1 MVKKIIIYIS
11 LAILMNYSSVFAGYQ
26 MEITPSLSLGS
37 LYDDNIDLD
46 YSDEQSDWI
55 FTATPGVALNI
66 TSQKNNFSLNYSPS
80 IVRYKERDEND
91 TVRQSASMIFS
102 QALTQNLEFRLSD
115 TYIKSEEPL
124 EETENIIGVRR
135 TRESYQRN
143 NGDVSMRYSFGPSN
157 LFEVG
162 YNHSWLSND
171 DTTVDDG
178 TEESPYASYLYWFNV
193 KHGLE
198 LNAGYTRAE
207 FTREDTSLT
216 EPEDDYSGLT
226 QGIGYRYRY
235 NPQSTFFMHYDFTNR
250 DFKGST
256 IDYEVYEGT
265 LGLEKILS
273 QDLSYSIS
281 AGYFLRKN
289 DLDEEDDGLNADIS
303 LTKRFNRGSF
313 NINGS
318 SGWSEA
324 YLEAENRGFTKYQSV
339 TSSFN
344 YQVTQNLM
352 NNLSLS
358 YRQDKDEDS
367 RKSKTVEAGYGWS
380 WAFLR
385 YYSMS
390 LNYTCSVRDDD
401 FDIDDYLVNRVMF
414 SLRWSRPYR

>member
-1 MVKKIIIYIS
+1 MVKKFIIYIS
-11 LAILMNYSSVFAGYQ
+11 LEILMNYSSVFAGYQ

>member
-1 MVKKIIIYIS
+1 
-11 LAILMNYSSVFAGYQ
+11 
-26 MEITPSLSLGS
+26 
-37 LYDDNIDLD
+37 
-46 YSDEQSDWI
+46 
-55 FTATPGVALNI
+55 VALNI

-289 DLDEEDDGLNADIS
+289 DLDE
-303 LTKRFNRGSF
+303 RMM
-313 NINGS
+313 
-318 SGWSEA
+318 
-324 YLEAENRGFTKYQSV
+324 V
-339 TSSFN
+339 
-344 YQVTQNLM
+344 
-352 NNLSLS
+352 
-358 YRQDKDEDS
+358 
-367 RKSKTVEAGYGWS
+367 
-380 WAFLR
+380 
-385 YYSMS
+385 
-390 LNYTCSVRDDD
+390 
-401 FDIDDYLVNRVMF
+401 
-414 SLRWSRPYR
+414 

>member
-1 MVKKIIIYIS
+1 MVKKFIIYIS

>member
-1 MVKKIIIYIS
+1 MDRKIIVCIS
-11 LAILMNYSSVFAGYQ
+11 LAILMSCGSLFASYQ

-46 YSDEQSDWI
+46 NTDEQSDWI
-55 FTATPGVALNI
+55 FTLTPGVVFNVA
-66 TSQKNNFSLNYSPS
+66 SQKNNFSLNYAPS

-91 TVRQSASMIFS
+91 TVRHAASMTFN
-102 QALTQNLEFRLSD
+102 QALTQNLEFRISD
-115 TYIKSEEPL
+115 TYLKSEEPL

-143 NGDVSMRYSFGPSN
+143 NGDVSMRYSFGSSN
-157 LFEVG
+157 MFEVG
-162 YNHSWLSND
+162 YNNSWLEND
-171 DTTVDDG
+171 DVTIDDG
-178 TEESPYASYLYWFNV
+178 TIEDPYASYLYWFNV

-207 FTREDTSLT
+207 FTRDNNT
-216 EPEDDYSGLT
+216 PPDDDDYSGLT

-235 NPQSTFFMHYDFTNR
+235 NPQSTFFMHYDFTDR

-256 IDYEVYEGT
+256 IDYEVYEGR
-265 LGLEKILS
+265 LGLEKNIS
-273 QDLSYSIS
+273 QDMSYSIS
-281 AGYFLRKN
+281 AGYLLRKT

-303 LTKRFNRGSF
+303 LTKTFNRGSL
-313 NINGS
+313 NISGS
-318 SGWSEA
+318 SGWNEA
-324 YLEAENRGFTKYQSV
+324 YLEADSRGFTKYQSV

-344 YQVTQNLM
+344 YQATENLS
-352 NNLSLS
+352 NNISLS

-367 RKSKTVEAGYGWS
+367 RKSKTVSAGYGWS

-401 FDIDDYLVNRVMF
+401 IGTDDYLVNRVMF